1 MDVML
6 NFLDI
11 WNVQFLLSD
20 FLLIDFWD
28 KSDESSDIEN
38 ETIMVFKPETFKT
51 CESQNADSLDK

>member
-20 FLLIDFWD
+20 FLDFWD
-28 KSDESSDIEN
+28 KSDESFDIEN
-38 ETIMVFKPETFKT
+38 VETIMAFKPETFKT
-51 CESQNADSLDK
+51 CESQNADSSDK